1 MTIVPSTKLKCIFL
15 KGEIGNMDIVLL
27 GKVVKAMYKLSG
39 KTLTQ
44 LSEETE
50 LSVDT
55 INNFFYA
62 RLQKPSYFG
71 VSSLVRATGYT
82 MSELDG
88 FMNYAKQL
96 PTDADIVEEFTKYI
110 FTVKDTDAS
119 VVVTNTIKNTGAA
132 VNSAVDI
139 TAAADNAVPGQKNL
153 SLAEMQEAE
162 ELHILRINEQYEK
175 QLDRFKATHLN
186 YVEQLKISYQQ
197 QILLLEESGRDMK
210 EHFDRSISGIQNSHA
225 TELKRVE
232 NEVKNLRKLNYML
245 IITIITEAVVMALI
259 TFLLR

>member
-1 MTIVPSTKLKCIFL
+1 M
-15 KGEIGNMDIVLL
+15 KGEIGKMDIVLL

-82 MSELDG
+82 MSELDK

-96 PTDADIVEEFTKYI
+96 PANADIIEEFTKYI
-110 FTVKDTDAS
+110 FTVNDTDAS
-119 VVVTNTIKNTGAA
+119 VAGTNTGKNTGAA
-132 VNSAVDI
+132 VNSAVAI
-139 TAAADNAVPGQKNL
+139 TAAADNTVPGQKKL
-153 SLAEMQEAE
+153 SSSEMNEAE
-162 ELHILRINEQYEK
+162 EQRLQILNEQYEK

-186 YVEQLKISYQQ
+186 YVEQLKASYQQ
-197 QILLLEESGRDMK
+197 QISLLEESGRGMK
-210 EHFDRSISGIQNSHA
+210 EHFDRSISDIQNSHA
-225 TELKRVE
+225 TELERVE
-232 NEVKNLRKLNYML
+232 NEVKNLRKLNRML
-245 IITIITEAVVMALI
+245 IVTIITEAVVMALI